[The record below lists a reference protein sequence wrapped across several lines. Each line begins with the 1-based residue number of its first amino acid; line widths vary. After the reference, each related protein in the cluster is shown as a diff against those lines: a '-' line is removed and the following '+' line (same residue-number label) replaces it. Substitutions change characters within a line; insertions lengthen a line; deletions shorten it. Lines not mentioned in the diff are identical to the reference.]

1 MRIISGNFK
10 GKNIL
15 EPKDQETRPL
25 KDLTKESIFNIILH
39 SNKFDVQIENSS
51 VLDLFSGVG
60 SFGLECMSRGSAHI
74 TFIENYKNVLPIL
87 KKNISN
93 LNYETN
99 STVIERD
106 IINNLDFKNLNRKFD
121 IIFMDPPYKEKNL
134 LLLLTNIMESN
145 ILNKRGI
152 AIIHRHKKEIDKLP
166 DNFKVIE
173 EKTYGVSRVIFGI
186 YF

>member
-1 MRIISGNFK
+1 
-10 GKNIL
+10 
-15 EPKDQETRPL
+15 
-25 KDLTKESIFNIILH
+25 
-39 SNKFDVQIENSS
+39 
-51 VLDLFSGVG
+51 
-60 SFGLECMSRGSAHI
+60 
-74 TFIENYKNVLPIL
+74 
-87 KKNISN
+87 
-93 LNYETN
+93 
-99 STVIERD
+99 
-106 IINNLDFKNLNRKFD
+106 
-121 IIFMDPPYKEKNL
+121 MDPPYKEKNL